1 MYTTTHARVEGG
13 QQLLKMTMDNSNLV
27 ETKTD
32 EPSKVE
38 PRVQVESPRQAE
50 EKPEDRSR
58 KACPFTECRIWHGLP
73 GTLEVVYVQV
83 KLLLDWEALA
93 LITQDVGMGTIS
105 GNIVGEQEV
114 QANEHAQTPKELPQ
128 NERQRGTLN

>member
-1 MYTTTHARVEGG
+1 
-13 QQLLKMTMDNSNLV
+13 V

-38 PRVQVESPRQAE
+38 PRVQVEAPRHAE
-50 EKPEDRSR
+50 EKPEDRFR

-83 KLLLDWEALA
+83 NLLLDWEALA
-93 LITQDVGMGTIS
+93 LITQDVGMGSIIS
-105 GNIVGEQEV
+105 NTAGEQDV
-114 QANEHAQTPKELPQ
+114 QANEHAQTPKNSLRMNDSEGLYTEQ
-128 NERQRGTLN
+128 